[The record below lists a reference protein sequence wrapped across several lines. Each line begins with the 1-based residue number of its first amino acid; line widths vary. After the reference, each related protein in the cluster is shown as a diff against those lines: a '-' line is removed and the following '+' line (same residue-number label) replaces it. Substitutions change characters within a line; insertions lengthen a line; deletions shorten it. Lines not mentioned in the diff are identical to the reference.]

1 MSDDLALSL
10 PKAHLSTEEII
21 SIAREAI
28 AREASRDIVRRNA
41 QPIPLDTQQGTLQR
55 PGVTLDLGHKK
66 LVNLPD
72 EIIDIIKDEIERYDA
87 AYTKSPA

>member
-10 PKAHLSTEEII
+10 PKVQLSSEEII

-41 QPIPLDTQQGTLQR
+41 QPLPADTQQTGLAR

-72 EIIDIIKDEIERYDA
+72 EIIDIIKDEIERYNDIDGQ
-87 AYTKSPA
+87 TSI